1 MNTAYYLINTLF
13 DLYLMVVL
21 LRIWLQMARADF
33 YNPFSQF
40 VVRATNPILMPMR
53 RLVPGFFGI
62 DFAAVLLAVL
72 VALAKLLIF
81 KAMNLLYA
89 DWATVALVSLVTVLK
104 KAGVML
110 FWILIVRALLSWVS
124 QGRSQ
129 IEYVMMQL
137 TEPLLSPIRRVI
149 PPMGGLDLSILV
161 AFITLQALNW
171 LMGDMFGPLWWQL

>member
-1 MNTAYYLINTLF
+1 MNTAYYLINTVF

-21 LRIWLQMARADF
+21 LRIWLQLARADF

-40 VVRATNPILMPMR
+40 VVKATNPLLTPMR
-53 RLVPGFFGI
+53 RFIPGFFGI
-62 DFAAVLLAVL
+62 DFAALVLALL
-72 VALAKLLIF
+72 VAMIKLLLF

-89 DWATVALVSLVTVLK
+89 DWLTVVLVSLVTVVK

-110 FWILIVRALLSWVS
+110 FWILIIRALLSWVS

-129 IEYVMMQL
+129 IEYVMHQL
-137 TEPLLSPIRRVI
+137 TEPLLAPLRRVI

-161 AFITLQALNW
+161 AFIALQALNW
-171 LMGDMFGPLWWQL
+171 LMGDLFGPLWWQL

>member
-40 VVRATNPILMPMR
+40 VVKATNPVLTPMR

-89 DWATVALVSLVTVLK
+89 DWPTVALVSLVTVLK

-110 FWILIVRALLSWVS
+110 FWILIIRALLSWVS

-129 IEYVMMQL
+129 IEYVMLQL
-137 TEPLLSPIRRVI
+137 TEPLLAPIRRVI

-161 AFITLQALNW
+161 AFIALQALNW